1 MFNPTVTH
9 CSANQTHTGGTDM
22 LSDDKLNEL
31 VKQALAIAGDY
42 GPECV
47 SPVLQ
52 YLIDHHDD
60 CDTDRADAALDIACE
75 KLAEAMGEPPDELL
89 PPPMDWGTNEPVE
102 TTTAGY
108 KWHRIVRAEAQK
120 RLDEQD
126 ADAATSA

>member
-1 MFNPTVTH
+1 
-9 CSANQTHTGGTDM
+9 M
-22 LSDDKLNEL
+22 LSDDKLHKL

-60 CDTDRADAALDIACE
+60 YYAECMDAALDLACE

-89 PPPMDWGTNEPVE
+89 PPPMDWADVGLVC
-102 TTTAGY
+102 TTTAGET
-108 KWHRIVRAEAQK
+108 WNRVMRAEARK
-120 RLDEQD
+120 FLGEND
-126 ADAATSA
+126 ADAATPA